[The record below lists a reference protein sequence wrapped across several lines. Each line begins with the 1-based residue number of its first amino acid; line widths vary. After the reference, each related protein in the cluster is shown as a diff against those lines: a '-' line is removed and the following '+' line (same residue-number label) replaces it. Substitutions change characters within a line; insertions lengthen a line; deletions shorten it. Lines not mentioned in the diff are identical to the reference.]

1 MRTDTETTGAAESR
15 PMRDSAAT
23 RRNILEVATRHFAE
37 KGYSGARIDE
47 IAAETATSK
56 RMIYY
61 YYKDKEELFVAV
73 LEHVYGRIRAL
84 EADLHVGSL
93 DPEAALAKIVGFT
106 FDYDNA
112 NPDFVRL
119 VMIENIHRGRRM
131 EQSKVIRDLNVSVI
145 SALESICERGRKS
158 GVFRQDID
166 VIDLHMTISALCFFN
181 VSNRYTF
188 SLIFQ
193 RDVWSADALAVRK
206 LRVIDTVLRSVRA

>member
-1 MRTDTETTGAAESR
+1 MRSQEGADVAIETRPARDGAA
-15 PMRDSAAT
+15 T
-23 RRNILEVATRHFAE
+23 QRNILQVATRHFAE

-61 YYKDKEELFVAV
+61 YFKDKEELFVAV
-73 LEHVYGRIRAL
+73 LEHAYSRIRHL
-84 EADLHVGSL
+84 ESELHVDEL
-93 DPEAALAKIVGFT
+93 DPEAALARIVGFT

-119 VMIENIHRGRRM
+119 VVIENIHRGRRM
-131 EQSKVIRDLNVSVI
+131 AQSKVISELNVSVI
-145 SALESICERGRKS
+145 AALERICERGCKS
-158 GVFRQDID
+158 GVFRPDID

-188 SLIFQ
+188 SLIFK
-193 RDVWSADALAVRK
+193 RDVSSAEALAAR
-206 LRVIDTVLRSVRA
+206 RASVIDTVLRSVRA